1 MNTHQ
6 INQLIS
12 NSKFD
17 SVLVVIDKY
26 VFVNLDWLTNR
37 DYQSQGVNELIFSV
51 GQYTDYTFVFLIRD
65 GVNCRLTGLSAVV
78 ETIIKNLS
86 LTQDT
91 CYIYGYDDL
100 GLTNSTFVEL
110 DVVQMWCSL
119 VYQELK
125 DYQHNSHNFT
135 KKFAALFGRHDLYR
149 LKITRHLHENY
160 YNDCVLSYNSKIAT
174 WNTRL
179 ESCFSQDKKWY
190 SDHCPITLDFG
201 GNEGWVPYQK
211 SLQEIKKH
219 VDSYFIEIVC
229 ETDTY
234 SNKFFTEKTLKN
246 FYLQKP
252 FILMSG
258 QHSLKELRDRG
269 FKTFATWIDESYD
282 NIACPNQRL
291 HAVLTEI
298 DRLSNLSLDQLNE
311 LYQDLIPV
319 FEHNRQNFLKICLTY

>member
-17 SVLVVIDKY
+17 SVLVVNDKY

-37 DYQSQGVNELIFSV
+37 DYQSQGANELIFLA
-51 GQYTDYTFVFLIRD
+51 GQYVEHIFIFLIRD

-78 ETIIKNLS
+78 ETIIKNLN
-86 LTQDT
+86 LTSNT

-100 GLTNSTFVEL
+100 ELANSTFVEL

-125 DYQHNSHNFT
+125 DYQCNAPCFT
-135 KKFAALFGRHDLYR
+135 KKIAALFGRHDLYR
-149 LKITRHLHENY
+149 LKITKYLYQNY
-160 YNDCVLSYNSKIAT
+160 YNDCLLSYNSKIGS
-174 WNTRL
+174 WHPRL
-179 ESCFSQDKKWY
+179 ESYFVDDKNWYQD
-190 SDHCPITLDFG
+190 HGPITLDFNG
-201 GNEGWVPYQK
+201 VEGWVPYQK
-211 SLQEIKKH
+211 SLEYIKKH
-219 VDSYFIEIVC
+219 VDSYFLEVVC
-229 ETDTY
+229 ETDIH

-258 QHSLKELRDRG
+258 KHSLKQLQEKG
-269 FKTFATWIDESYD
+269 FKTFAPWIDESYD
-282 NIACPNQRL
+282 EIDCPNKRL
-291 HAVLTEI
+291 HAIFKEI
-298 DRLSNLSLDQLNE
+298 DRLVKLPCEDLNNMYTE
-311 LYQDLIPV
+311 MMSI
-319 FEHNRQNFLKICLTY
+319 FAHNRQNFLKFV

>member
-1 MNTHQ
+1 MNTQ
-6 INQLIS
+6 EINQLIS

-37 DYQSQGVNELIFSV
+37 DYQSQGTNELIFSA
-51 GQYTDYTFVFLIRD
+51 GQYTNYTFVFLIRD
-65 GVNCRLTGLSAVV
+65 GVNCRLTGLSAAV
-78 ETIIKNLS
+78 ETIIKNLG

-100 GLTNSTFVEL
+100 GIPNSTFVEL

-119 VYQELK
+119 IYQELK
-125 DYQHNSHNFT
+125 DYQHTPNGFT

-160 YNDCVLSYNSKIAT
+160 YNDCVLGYNSKIAT
-174 WNTRL
+174 WNTRM
-179 ESCFSQDKKWY
+179 ESCFSEDKKWY
-190 SDHCPITLDFG
+190 TEHCPILLDFDG
-201 GNEGWVPYQK
+201 DEGWVPYQK

-219 VDSYFIEIVC
+219 VASYFIEIVC

-246 FYLQKP
+246 FYLRKP
-252 FILMSG
+252 FILFAGAGSL
-258 QHSLKELRDRG
+258 QNLHSKG
-269 FKTFATWIDESYD
+269 FCTFGSVIDESYD
-282 NIACPNQRL
+282 GIECPNRRL
-291 HAVLTEI
+291 RAVITEI
-298 DRLSNLSLDQLNE
+298 DRLSNLTYNEINHMSLQL
-311 LYQDLIPV
+311 DKV
-319 FEHNRQNFLKICLTY
+319 FEHNRKKFLEYVL